1 MVKIFISYRR
11 ADSEIEATTIYE
23 ELARELGTDCVIADV
38 HNFRDGVDFRKE
50 IASGIV
56 KADIVLVLIGKD
68 WISAKD
74 DGGNIRL
81 HSADDFV
88 RFEIELALLL
98 SKTLIPILL
107 GNTKMPSKD
116 DFPEN
121 IRELSFKGASR
132 LRFTEDFRSDMNK
145 LIAKFKERDASSED
159 SAPVPVPPVPSPPCP
174 PESLFWKLLI
184 AAVSLIMGIVICF
197 AYFRFFWHEPVPVVS
212 ETLDQALKRA
222 QNFSGTTNEAW
233 QHFVYSFDDGIEMVL
248 VPVGCFQMGGDD
260 EAGYWN
266 TVDSWEKGIAD
277 GGYICFDRPFWIDK
291 TEVTQ
296 AEFARLGGQQAQASA
311 FSGDNLP
318 VEQITWFE
326 ANAFCEARGGRL
338 PSEAEWE
345 YAARGIESLN
355 YPWGKDFDEERSN
368 FCDVNCSETWK
379 NTGMND
385 QYAFTSPVGIY
396 SSGVSWVGALDMAG
410 NVWEWTSSIYRD
422 YPYNANDGREAETGE
437 RTDLRRVLRGGSWYF
452 YSEYLRSASR
462 DNNLPNTNSS
472 NNGFRCVRS
481 IAPSSIS
488 DLSNYISVG
497 LVNDDTEG
505 SDFEW
510 VSDISEQSEPSLVQ
524 TEVNNVRGTFVFYP
538 VELQSVLNE
547 DDYSVG
553 TLEGRVERELR
564 DSERE
569 NFHALVASIYIESD
583 VQKEIYVNPYIASD
597 AIRTI
602 QLGFG
607 NIINTNEWTL
617 ITWRDVVDSTQ
628 YDDDFI
634 AELEIFYGEYGI
646 ADLGFIRLAHIL
658 NLDLQDGTNFGFRF
672 RLISDAEVTQ
682 KDMVQ
687 ANIYISSVTFL
698 P

>member
-1 MVKIFISYRR
+1 
-11 ADSEIEATTIYE
+11 
-23 ELARELGTDCVIADV
+23 
-38 HNFRDGVDFRKE
+38 
-50 IASGIV
+50 
-56 KADIVLVLIGKD
+56 
-68 WISAKD
+68 
-74 DGGNIRL
+74 
-81 HSADDFV
+81 
-88 RFEIELALLL
+88 
-98 SKTLIPILL
+98 
-107 GNTKMPSKD
+107 
-116 DFPEN
+116 
-121 IRELSFKGASR
+121 
-132 LRFTEDFRSDMNK
+132 
-145 LIAKFKERDASSED
+145 
-159 SAPVPVPPVPSPPCP
+159 
-174 PESLFWKLLI
+174 
-184 AAVSLIMGIVICF
+184 
-197 AYFRFFWHEPVPVVS
+197 
-212 ETLDQALKRA
+212 
-222 QNFSGTTNEAW
+222 
-233 QHFVYSFDDGIEMVL
+233 
-248 VPVGCFQMGGDD
+248 
-260 EAGYWN
+260 
-266 TVDSWEKGIAD
+266 
-277 GGYICFDRPFWIDK
+277 
-291 TEVTQ
+291 
-296 AEFARLGGQQAQASA
+296 
-311 FSGDNLP
+311 
-318 VEQITWFE
+318 
-326 ANAFCEARGGRL
+326 
-338 PSEAEWE
+338 
-345 YAARGIESLN
+345 
-355 YPWGKDFDEERSN
+355 
-368 FCDVNCSETWK
+368 
-379 NTGMND
+379 MND

-583 VQKEIYVNPYIASD
+583 VQKEIYVTPYIASD